1 MMLKLDETINLYQQL
16 AQLDLAGSLVV
27 DIIIG
32 LDIAIAALKSSKNSS
47 VVNIDGITNVE
58 LKKTLTKKVKDQ
70 YQESLKKAKAI
81 QQAAQTMLDE
91 GG

>member
-1 MMLKLDETINLYQQL
+1 M
-16 AQLDLAGSLVV
+16 
-27 DIIIG
+27 IG